1 LKQALYPP
9 YPVLLVDDEEQFLTS
24 ADFILKGGG
33 ITHVIPCSDSRKVM
47 PMLQEQ
53 VFSVIALDITMPHI
67 SGYDLLP
74 QIIKDFPDTPVI
86 IITAANE
93 VETAVQCMKEGALDY
108 LVKPIESDSLIN
120 AVNRAIKFHEIN
132 SENIRLRKYILSDE
146 LVHPEAFSEIITESK
161 VMHGIFK
168 YVEAIAETALPVLIT
183 GETGV
188 GKESIAN
195 VIHRLSNRKG
205 QFVVVNVAGLDD
217 NLLSDTLFGH
227 KKGSFTGAN
236 SDRKGMIESATSGTL
251 FLDEIGDLSIPSQV
265 KLLRLLQ
272 DGKYYPLGSDTQK
285 YTNARFIFATNINL
299 EEAITKGDFRKDIYY
314 RLRSHLI
321 RIPPLRER
329 REDIPQLF
337 SCFLKEAAK
346 SLNKKVPVV
355 PPELITLL
363 STYSFPGNIRE
374 LQTMVFDALARH
386 QKGILSVRSFRDIIG
401 SNSLPLE
408 NEKLME
414 SEGTN
419 LLNLF
424 NGRFPRLKEVEGFLI
439 SEALKISGNNQ
450 GIAASMLGLT
460 RNALNKRLLRKKK

>member
-1 LKQALYPP
+1 
-9 YPVLLVDDEEQFLTS
+9 
-24 ADFILKGGG
+24 
-33 ITHVIPCSDSRKVM
+33 
-47 PMLQEQ
+47 
-53 VFSVIALDITMPHI
+53 MPHI

-93 VETAVQCMKEGALDY
+93 VETAVQCMKQGALDY

-132 SENIRLRKYILSDE
+132 SENIRLKKYILSDK
-146 LVHPEAFSEIITESK
+146 LANPEAFSEIITESK
-161 VMHGIFK
+161 AMHGIFK
-168 YVEAIAETALPVLIT
+168 YVEAIAETSLPVLIT

-195 VIHRLSNRKG
+195 VIHRLSSRKG
-205 QFVVVNVAGLDD
+205 KFVVVNVAGLDD
-217 NLLSDTLFGH
+217 NLFSDTLFGH
-227 KKGSFTGAN
+227 QKGSFTGAT
-236 SDRKGMIESATSGTL
+236 SDRKGVIESAAAGTL

-285 YTNARFIFATNINL
+285 STDARFIFATNINL
-299 EEAITKGDFRKDIYY
+299 EEAIAKGDFRKDLYY

-321 RIPPLRER
+321 CIPPLRER
-329 REDIPQLF
+329 REDIPRLF
-337 SCFLKEAAK
+337 SCFLNEAAR
-346 SLNKKVPVV
+346 SLNKKEPVV

-374 LQTMVFDALARH
+374 LQTMIFDALARH
-386 QKGILSVRSFRDIIG
+386 QRGVLSVRSFRDIIG

-408 NEKLME
+408 NESLME
-414 SEGTN
+414 SEGAS
-419 LLNLF
+419 LLKLF
-424 NGRFPRLKEVEGFLI
+424 NGRFPRLKEVEDFLI
-439 SEALKISGNNQ
+439 SEALKISENNQ